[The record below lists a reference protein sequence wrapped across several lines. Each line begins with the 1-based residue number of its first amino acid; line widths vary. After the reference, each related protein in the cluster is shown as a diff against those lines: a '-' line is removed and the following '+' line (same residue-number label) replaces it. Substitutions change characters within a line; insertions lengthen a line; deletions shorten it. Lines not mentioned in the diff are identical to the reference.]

1 MSNRR
6 ELLQMG
12 IAVTV
17 LPLEATANAWAA
29 PSADAGW
36 GEPVAL
42 YKAVYDTRFAASRAF
57 GERMTARRIATA
69 ATTTGDI
76 TGLWFDT
83 LYPQWQKGVAAI
95 AGLTARGPLFCLE
108 QLASDHGMRVVFRAQ
123 HSWSSAGA
131 VRHDIEGVGIAVEA
145 VRRVATDGDWVSVV
159 SDVIGRYP
167 RTAAP
172 NASVQVQTARPA
184 LQVPEDEVLYS
195 WIIAPVMRS

>member
-1 MSNRR
+1 
-6 ELLQMG
+6 MG

-17 LPLEATANAWAA
+17 LPLDATATATARAA

-42 YKAVYDTRFAASRAF
+42 YKAIYDTRFAASRAF
-57 GERMTARRIATA
+57 GERMAARGVDTA

-83 LYPQWQKGVAAI
+83 LYPQWQKGAAAI

-108 QLASDHGMRVVFRAQ
+108 QLAGDHGMRVVFRAQ
-123 HSWSSAGA
+123 HSSSSAGA
-131 VRHDIEGVGIAVEA
+131 VRHEIEGAGIVVDAA
-145 VRRVATDGDWVSVV
+145 RRVATDSDWVSVV

-195 WIIAPVMRS
+195 WVIAPVVRS

>member
-1 MSNRR
+1 MSTRR

-17 LPLEATANAWAA
+17 LPLDATATAWAA
-29 PSADAGW
+29 PSANTGW

-57 GERMTARRIATA
+57 GERMAARGITTA
-69 ATTTGDI
+69 ATTGDI

-83 LYPQWQKGVAAI
+83 LYPQWQKGAAAI

-108 QLASDHGMRVVFRAQ
+108 QLARDHGMRVVFRAQ
-123 HSWSSAGA
+123 HSSSSAGA
-131 VRHDIEGVGIAVEA
+131 VQHELEGADVVVDA
-145 VRRVATDGDWVSVV
+145 VRRVAADTDWVSVV
-159 SDVIGRYP
+159 SDVIARHP
-167 RTAAP
+167 RASAL
-172 NASVQVQTARPA
+172 NASVQVHTARPA

-195 WIIAPVMRS
+195 WVIAPVIRS

>member
-1 MSNRR
+1 
-6 ELLQMG
+6 MG
-12 IAVTV
+12 IAATV
-17 LPLEATANAWAA
+17 LPLGSIAWAA
-29 PSADAGW
+29 PSADTGW
-36 GEPVAL
+36 GEPLAL

-57 GERMTARRIATA
+57 GERMTARGIATA

-83 LYPQWQKGVAAI
+83 LYPRWRESAAAI

-123 HSWSSAGA
+123 HSASSAGA
-131 VRHDIEGVGIAVEA
+131 VRHEIEGAGVAVDA
-145 VRRVATDGDWVSVV
+145 VRRVEADSDWVGVV
-159 SDVIGRYP
+159 SDVIARHP

-172 NASVQVQTARPA
+172 NVSVQVQTARPA

-195 WIIAPVMRS
+195 WVIA